1 MLFHGLNRLTL
12 SLFAAWYWA
21 AVNFFS
27 YILSIAIAVL
37 ILLWPTIGFV
47 KSRSGDPIFSPVAG
61 STASRVDIYTLLI
74 GLLIAMLAYIAIA
87 VRASGVVRRLF
98 EGRIHRSGFMYTGG

>member
-47 KSRSGDPIFSPVAG
+47 KSRSGDPIFSPSLDLLLAG
-61 STASRVDIYTLLI
+61 WIST
-74 GLLIAMLAYIAIA
+74 
-87 VRASGVVRRLF
+87 LF
-98 EGRIHRSGFMYTGG
+98 L